1 MAPGL
6 AIGSV
11 TAAQVNE
18 VQRYLA
24 GIVREESLPPKI
36 LMVHQFTDWMLLD
49 RDSVEDHPEV
59 ELSIDMDGVGLAPIK
74 VDGYERW
81 ALTAPS
87 ERPAFKLFFDL
98 DTPVMTPEEVQGLDR
113 PSDIVIYQ

>member
-1 MAPGL
+1 M
-6 AIGSV
+6 
-11 TAAQVNE
+11 
-18 VQRYLA
+18 QRYLA
-24 GIVREESLPPKI
+24 GIVREEGLPPKI

-59 ELSIDMDGVGLAPIK
+59 ELSIDMDGFGLAPIK

-98 DTPVMTPEEVQGLDR
+98 DTPVMTPEEVQGLDQ
-113 PSDIVIYQ
+113 PPDIVIYQ